1 MTGWQDF
8 PQGPQHDQGHRL
20 EKIILQN
27 MVHGPCGKLNPSCP
41 CMVYGKFSKGYPK
54 NFASKTIV
62 KQDSTYPEYKRLNSR
77 QGGRSVIV
85 KIKSKEYLID
95 NTWIVPYSP
104 FLSLRYNCH
113 INVEVCMS
121 PMAAKYLFKYVT
133 KGVDRAMVRTEI
145 VEDTEKVEE
154 EKNEIKEYIDMRSI
168 GSSEAC
174 WHIFN
179 MNVAKNTPAV
189 FVMRVHME
197 EEQHIVFD
205 IGNEQQVLEKQRCTE
220 LTAFFEYNLQN
231 ANTQITY
238 VDFPE
243 KFTWINDK
251 KQWKPRK
258 SNFDTIGRVHTVNPV
273 ALDVYY
279 LRMLL
284 HHEHCAGCTS
294 FQELRTVDGEAK
306 DSYQEVC
313 RALGLLQD
321 DQNGMRL

>member
-1 MTGWQDF
+1 MLEARGGIIQNFKMAICRKYYKPDFFITMTCNTKWTEIQRELRKGETAQDRPDLVARVFKLKKDQLIKDIKSGQVFGKVPAMLWVIEFQKRGLPHSHILVILEKNDRLASSSDVDDVISAELPPDPQDF
-8 PQGPQHDQGHRL
+8 PQGPQQDQGHRL

-27 MVHGPCGKLNPSCP
+27 MVHGPCGKCP
-41 CMVYGKFSKGYPK
+41 CMVDGKCSKGYPK

-62 KQDSTYPEYKRLNSR
+62 NQDSTYPEYKRLDSR

-85 KIKSKEYLID
+85 NIKSKEYVID

-205 IGNEQQVLEKQRCTE
+205 IGNE
-220 LTAFFEYNLQN
+220 
-231 ANTQITY
+231 
-238 VDFPE
+238 
-243 KFTWINDK
+243 
-251 KQWKPRK
+251 
-258 SNFDTIGRVHTVNPV
+258 
-273 ALDVYY
+273 
-279 LRMLL
+279 
-284 HHEHCAGCTS
+284 
-294 FQELRTVDGEAK
+294 
-306 DSYQEVC
+306 
-313 RALGLLQD
+313 
-321 DQNGMRL
+321 